1 MHKEKT
7 KITHALTLK
16 SPREDEAYA
25 QKLPPCFEGE
35 SPSHSF
41 RRESEPVGIWLFP
54 MPGKTVKHKEAQLS
68 EKPTVKPVRP

>member
-1 MHKEKT
+1 MHKEK
-7 KITHALTLK
+7 KKTHALALK
-16 SPREDEAYA
+16 SPREDEAYS

-41 RRESEPVGIWLFP
+41 RREPEPVDISLFP